1 MPCRVCRPS
10 VAKVSTPSAVLPS
23 SSTLTLDKPIVP
35 PITLAC
41 ALMAKWPKPPPGSGF
56 CPTQVS
62 ALRSDAA
69 SAASVPSIL
78 RVGLTLIAPSKAA
91 LIGLPAIRSFTPVRL
106 PASAAGKSPS
116 VSVTSSGSSCQTKRP
131 LAPKLLEIDGHA
143 SEKAASLSVSSI
155 LFCLLRT
162 NTVPFSMRIS
172 ENAARRGKS
181 LLLLRASASIR
192 PDQLDVPFGSK
203 SIAMVGRS
211 SATSEISTRPSSS
224 GKKRNRA
231 VSRSAVSAGRFSSPS
246 TTSAKLTLPV
256 GNSETLASPRRIGSK
271 PVTARISLKT
281 CPRTAPAEIR

>member
-23 SSTLTLDKPIVP
+23 SSTLTLDRPIVP

-62 ALRSDAA
+62 ALRNEAA

-91 LIGLPAIRSFTPVRL
+91 LIGVPAIRSFTPVRL

-131 LAPKLLEIDGHA
+131 VAPKLLEIDGQA
-143 SEKAASLSVSSI
+143 SEKATSLSVSST

-162 NTVPFSMRIS
+162 STVPFSMRIS
-172 ENAARRGKS
+172 ENAA
-181 LLLLRASASIR
+181 SAGQVFALAAR
-192 PDQLDVPFGSK
+192 QRLDQAGP
-203 SIAMVGRS
+203 VGR
-211 SATSEISTRPSSS
+211 AVRLQVDRDGRPLQRHV
-224 GKKRNRA
+224 GNFDPADQQRKKAQPRGQPLGGQRRPLGVA
-231 VSRSAVSAGRFSSPS
+231 QHHVGEADAAGRKQRD
-246 TTSAKLTLPV
+246 AW
-256 GNSETLASPRRIGSK
+256 PRRAGSGLS
-271 PVTARISLKT
+271 R
-281 CPRTAPAEIR
+281 

>member
-23 SSTLTLDKPIVP
+23 SSTLTLDRPIVP

-91 LIGLPAIRSFTPVRL
+91 LIGVPATRSFTPVRL

-116 VSVTSSGSSCQTKRP
+116 VSVTSSGSSCQTKWP
-131 LAPKLLEIDGHA
+131 VAPKLLEIDGHA
-143 SEKAASLSVSSI
+143 SEKATSLSVSST

-172 ENAARRGKS
+172 ENAARRGES
-181 LLLLRASASIR
+181 LPGCAPAPRSGR
-192 PDQLDVPFGSK
+192 P
-203 SIAMVGRS
+203 VGR
-211 SATSEISTRPSSS
+211 AVRLQVDRDGRPLQRHV
-224 GKKRNRA
+224 GNFDPADQQRKKA
-231 VSRSAVSAGRFSSPS
+231 QAARSAARRSARPLGVAQHHIGETDTAGGKQRDAGFAAQDRVQAGDGANFAQDL
-246 TTSAKLTLPV
+246 SAH
-256 GNSETLASPRRIGSK
+256 RIG
-271 PVTARISLKT
+271 
-281 CPRTAPAEIR
+281 